1 MQRLEVVHQQSEAL
15 LIQSFLKSRG
25 IDCNVVGARD
35 YSAIVAGGTQ
45 GRYNLMVPDE
55 RLEDARRF
63 LREMR
68 VREAGA
74 DEHTEPPA
82 PNHLR
87 KAVFFAFAAAFILPV
102 IFNYASL
109 AHARLYWQKSARDW
123 RARLSLVI
131 IGVLQLPPLVLA
143 GYILRGYLGSR

>member
-15 LIQSFLKSRG
+15 LIQSFLKAQG

-45 GRYNLMVPDE
+45 GRYNLMVPED
-55 RLEDARRF
+55 RLEDARSL

-68 VREAGA
+68 VREAGS
-74 DEHTEPPA
+74 DPQTEVPA

-87 KAVFFAFAAAFILPV
+87 KAVFFAFAAAFILPI
-102 IFNYASL
+102 IFNYASVT
-109 AHARLYWQKSARDW
+109 HARLYWQKSAKDW
-123 RARLSLVI
+123 RAQVSLLI
-131 IGVLQLPPLVLA
+131 IGILQLPPLILA
-143 GYILRGYLGSR
+143 LYILRSYLNS